1 MSMKKVIETAI
12 LELGVTEWPKGSN
25 EVKYND
31 AYYGK
36 KVSGKD
42 YAWCLTFLWWVFQ
55 TAGERT
61 AFFGGGKTARCS
73 VLLRWYQEQGLTVPV
88 GQVQRGDI
96 VMLNFSDGISADHCG
111 LVIERDGNTVKTV
124 EGNTSPGEEGSQ
136 DNGGCVAFKT
146 RYPYQIVGVCRPQY
160 KEEEMPKDD
169 VTGHWAQQSIRWAE
183 ANNLMEGYPDGTFRP
198 NEPVLRGEEAT
209 ILYRNHEMV
218 LKEMT
223 EMQKEIAR
231 LREEVR
237 QPRGE
242 DDRR

>member
-42 YAWCLTFLWWVFQ
+42 YAWCVTFLWWVFQ
-55 TAGERT
+55 EAQERR

-73 VLLRWYQEQGLTVPV
+73 VLLRWYQEQGLTVSV
-88 GQVQRGDI
+88 TEVQRGDI

-136 DNGGCVAFKT
+136 DNGGCVALKT

-160 KEEEMPKDD
+160 KAEEPEDD
-169 VTGHWAQQSIRWAE
+169 ITGHWYTDDVKWCIE
-183 ANNLMEGYPDGTFRP
+183 HGFIKCYPDGSFKP
-198 NEPVLRGEEAT
+198 DQPVTRAELATVIRRLAEE
-209 ILYRNHEMV
+209 
-218 LKEMT
+218 K
-223 EMQKEIAR
+223 
-231 LREEVR
+231 
-237 QPRGE
+237 E
-242 DDRR
+242 DDLK